1 MGPHPGRVE
10 GPRGVLHRGGQEHPR
25 FHVQRQAA
33 PGEGP
38 QAADVVERPARSRL
52 QRTDPDRRRAD
63 VRHRAHAHPVHL
75 LRVRQ
80 GRDQDVRL
88 PEEAAPERAGLHE
101 ERRRVHDPGRARPGH
116 RLHRPY
122 ARRDGGQEEGLRH
135 GRDLSARGRGGGGR
149 GCRAREGRAQPR
161 AGDEVHRLDVQQGH
175 AGPARPTPGVH
186 APDAARCQHRC
197 RRRRAHEGG
206 EAAARRPRVGRQE
219 PQAARRA
226 LGERGYQGVRRDP
239 VVAPAVLLVWGAVA
253 LFILYPLGRLLVLTF
268 WNDGP
273 SLDAVR
279 GLVGDWTHRA
289 ALVNSLLL
297 AALVGIAGTVLG
309 FAFALL
315 AVRANLPRWC
325 SRALDAV
332 VLLPLISPPFTAAIA
347 LIFALGPRG
356 LISYHVF
363 GLTRVNIYGLW
374 GTLLSETLT
383 YFPIAYLTLKAVLAN
398 VDANLED
405 SAFSLG
411 ARRWRVFRTVTL
423 PLTTPGVANAFLL
436 VSAASLAD
444 FTTPLILAGTRFPV
458 LPTQAFLQI
467 TGLYDMRGGAALC
480 FLLLVPALAVFA
492 GQRWFT
498 ERRGGT
504 FVTVT
509 GKVGAVT
516 RVKSLSPA
524 AVLGLAAGC
533 GLVVVLVLVC
543 YLLIFAA
550 SIVRGLGADNSLSLA
565 HYAHVFSGGLKAVR
579 DTLIIAAICMPVGG
593 LFAVVLGFLVARTQF
608 PGRPALEFVAMMNYV
623 LAGMTV
629 LFIRGMTAISA
640 TIFLVSLDWSL
651 VTIRILEGITNLEL
665 GQASAFSMVV
675 IALVYL
681 AVFVASLA
689 MRRLNAGSL
698 GQAGTLLGG

>member
-1 MGPHPGRVE
+1 M
-10 GPRGVLHRGGQEHPR
+10 
-25 FHVQRQAA
+25 
-33 PGEGP
+33 
-38 QAADVVERPARSRL
+38 
-52 QRTDPDRRRAD
+52 
-63 VRHRAHAHPVHL
+63 
-75 LRVRQ
+75 
-80 GRDQDVRL
+80 
-88 PEEAAPERAGLHE
+88 
-101 ERRRVHDPGRARPGH
+101 
-116 RLHRPY
+116 
-122 ARRDGGQEEGLRH
+122 
-135 GRDLSARGRGGGGR
+135 
-149 GCRAREGRAQPR
+149 
-161 AGDEVHRLDVQQGH
+161 
-175 AGPARPTPGVH
+175 
-186 APDAARCQHRC
+186 
-197 RRRRAHEGG
+197 
-206 EAAARRPRVGRQE
+206 
-219 PQAARRA
+219 
-226 LGERGYQGVRRDP
+226 RRDP

-253 LFILYPLGRLLVLTF
+253 LFVLYPLGRLLVLTF

-325 SRALDAV
+325 SRALDAL

-444 FTTPLILAGTRFPV
+444 FATPLILGGTRFPV

-498 ERRGGT
+498 ERRGGS

-516 RVKSLSPA
+516 RVKSLSTA

-533 GLVVVLVLVC
+533 GLVVALVLVC

-579 DTLIIAAICMPVGG
+579 DTLLIAAICMPVGG
-593 LFAVVLGFLVARTQF
+593 LFAVVLGFLVSRTQF
-608 PGRPALEFVAMMNYV
+608 PGRRALEFAAMMNYALPGTIV
-623 LAGMTV
+623 GIAYLVAFNDPPLALTGTAFILVVCYVFRYSLAGTRATSAVLAQIDPSIEEASASLGARRDVTFRRVVLPLIRPALLAGMTV
-629 LFIRGMTAISA
+629 LFIRAMTAISA

-651 VTIRILEGITNLEL
+651 VTVRILEGITNLEL

>member
-1 MGPHPGRVE
+1 M
-10 GPRGVLHRGGQEHPR
+10 
-25 FHVQRQAA
+25 
-33 PGEGP
+33 
-38 QAADVVERPARSRL
+38 
-52 QRTDPDRRRAD
+52 
-63 VRHRAHAHPVHL
+63 
-75 LRVRQ
+75 
-80 GRDQDVRL
+80 
-88 PEEAAPERAGLHE
+88 
-101 ERRRVHDPGRARPGH
+101 
-116 RLHRPY
+116 
-122 ARRDGGQEEGLRH
+122 
-135 GRDLSARGRGGGGR
+135 
-149 GCRAREGRAQPR
+149 
-161 AGDEVHRLDVQQGH
+161 
-175 AGPARPTPGVH
+175 
-186 APDAARCQHRC
+186 
-197 RRRRAHEGG
+197 
-206 EAAARRPRVGRQE
+206 
-219 PQAARRA
+219 
-226 LGERGYQGVRRDP
+226 RRDP

-253 LFILYPLGRLLVLTF
+253 LFVVYPLGRLLVLTF

-297 AALVGIAGTVLG
+297 AALVGTAGTVLG

-444 FTTPLILAGTRFPV
+444 FATPLILAGTRFPV

-492 GQRWFT
+492 GQRWFI
-498 ERRGGT
+498 ERRGGS

-516 RVKSLSPA
+516 RVKSLSPS

-579 DTLIIAAICMPVGG
+579 DTLVIAAICMPVGG
-593 LFAVVLGFLVARTQF
+593 LFAVVLGFLVSRTQF
-608 PGRPALEFVAMMNYV
+608 PGRRALEFVAMMNYALPGTIV
-623 LAGMTV
+623 GIAYLVAFNDPPLALTGTAFILVVCYVFRYSLAGTRATSAVLAQIDPSIEEASASLGARRDVTFRRVVLPLIRPALLAGMTV

-651 VTIRILEGITNLEL
+651 VTVRILEGITNLEL

>member
-1 MGPHPGRVE
+1 
-10 GPRGVLHRGGQEHPR
+10 
-25 FHVQRQAA
+25 
-33 PGEGP
+33 
-38 QAADVVERPARSRL
+38 
-52 QRTDPDRRRAD
+52 
-63 VRHRAHAHPVHL
+63 
-75 LRVRQ
+75 
-80 GRDQDVRL
+80 
-88 PEEAAPERAGLHE
+88 
-101 ERRRVHDPGRARPGH
+101 
-116 RLHRPY
+116 
-122 ARRDGGQEEGLRH
+122 
-135 GRDLSARGRGGGGR
+135 
-149 GCRAREGRAQPR
+149 
-161 AGDEVHRLDVQQGH
+161 
-175 AGPARPTPGVH
+175 
-186 APDAARCQHRC
+186 
-197 RRRRAHEGG
+197 
-206 EAAARRPRVGRQE
+206 
-219 PQAARRA
+219 
-226 LGERGYQGVRRDP
+226 VRRDP
-239 VVAPAVLLVWGAVA
+239 VVAPAVLLIWGAVA
-253 LFILYPLGRLLVLTF
+253 LFVLYPLGRLLVLTF

-444 FTTPLILAGTRFPV
+444 FATPLILAGTRFPV

-516 RVKSLSPA
+516 RVKSLSPS

-533 GLVVVLVLVC
+533 GVVVVLVLVC

-550 SIVRGLGADNSLSLA
+550 SVVRGLGADNSLSLA

-579 DTLIIAAICMPVGG
+579 DTLVIAAICMPVGG

-608 PGRPALEFVAMMNYV
+608 PGRRALEFVAMMNYALPGTIV
-623 LAGMTV
+623 GIAYLVAFNDPPLALTGTAFILVVCYVFRYSLAGTRATSAVLAQIDPSIEEASASLGARRDVTFRRVVLPLIRPALLAGMTV

-651 VTIRILEGITNLEL
+651 VTVRILEGITNLEL

>member
-1 MGPHPGRVE
+1 MDARQHTDRHYDAELKELNLKILEMGGLVE
-10 GPRGVLHRGGQEHPR
+10 KQIEH
-25 FHVQRQAA
+25 
-33 PGEGP
+33 
-38 QAADVVERPARSRL
+38 
-52 QRTDPDRRRAD
+52 
-63 VRHRAHAHPVHL
+63 
-75 LRVRQ
+75 
-80 GRDQDVRL
+80 
-88 PEEAAPERAGLHE
+88 
-101 ERRRVHDPGRARPGH
+101 
-116 RLHRPY
+116 
-122 ARRDGGQEEGLRH
+122 
-135 GRDLSARGRGGGGR
+135 
-149 GCRAREGRAQPR
+149 
-161 AGDEVHRLDVQQGH
+161 
-175 AGPARPTPGVH
+175 
-186 APDAARCQHRC
+186 
-197 RRRRAHEGG
+197 
-206 EAAARRPRVGRQE
+206 
-219 PQAARRA
+219 
-226 LGERGYQGVRRDP
+226 
-239 VVAPAVLLVWGAVA
+239 
-253 LFILYPLGRLLVLTF
+253 
-268 WNDGP
+268 
-273 SLDAVR
+273 AVR

-444 FTTPLILAGTRFPV
+444 FATPLILAGTRFPV

-533 GLVVVLVLVC
+533 GVVVVLVLVC

-579 DTLIIAAICMPVGG
+579 DTLVIAAICMPVGG

-608 PGRPALEFVAMMNYV
+608 PGRRALEFVAMMNYALPGTIV
-623 LAGMTV
+623 GIAYLVAFNDPPLALTGTAFILVVCYVFRYSLAGTRATSAVLAQIDPSIEEASASLGARRDVTFRRVVLPLIRPALLAGMTV

-651 VTIRILEGITNLEL
+651 VTVRILEGITNLEL

>member
-1 MGPHPGRVE
+1 VK
-10 GPRGVLHRGGQEHPR
+10 
-25 FHVQRQAA
+25 
-33 PGEGP
+33 
-38 QAADVVERPARSRL
+38 
-52 QRTDPDRRRAD
+52 
-63 VRHRAHAHPVHL
+63 
-75 LRVRQ
+75 
-80 GRDQDVRL
+80 
-88 PEEAAPERAGLHE
+88 
-101 ERRRVHDPGRARPGH
+101 
-116 RLHRPY
+116 
-122 ARRDGGQEEGLRH
+122 
-135 GRDLSARGRGGGGR
+135 
-149 GCRAREGRAQPR
+149 
-161 AGDEVHRLDVQQGH
+161 
-175 AGPARPTPGVH
+175 
-186 APDAARCQHRC
+186 
-197 RRRRAHEGG
+197 
-206 EAAARRPRVGRQE
+206 
-219 PQAARRA
+219 
-226 LGERGYQGVRRDP
+226 RDP
-239 VVAPAVLLVWGAVA
+239 VIAPAVVLIWGAVA
-253 LFILYPLGRLLVLTF
+253 LFVLYPLGRLLLLTF
-268 WNDGP
+268 WNGGP

-279 GLVGDWTHRA
+279 GLLGDWTHRA

-297 AALVGIAGTVLG
+297 AALVGIAGTALG

-315 AVRANLPRWC
+315 AVRANLPRWFG
-325 SRALDAV
+325 RALDAV

-363 GLTRVNIYGLW
+363 GLTRVNIYGLG

-444 FTTPLILAGTRFPV
+444 FATPLILGGTRFPV

-498 ERRGGT
+498 ERRGGS

-509 GKVGAVT
+509 GKVGAAT
-516 RVKSLSPA
+516 RVKSLSSP
-524 AVLGLAAGC
+524 AVLGLAVVC
-533 GLVVVLVLVC
+533 GLVVALLIVC

-565 HYAHVFSGGLKAVR
+565 HYGHVFSGGLKAVR
-579 DTLIIAAICMPVGG
+579 DTLIVAVICMPVGG
-593 LFAVVLGFLVARTQF
+593 LFAVVLGFLVSRTRF
-608 PGRPALEFVAMMNYV
+608 PGRRALEFAAMMNYALPGTIV
-623 LAGMTV
+623 GIAYLVAFNDPPLALTGTAFILVVCYVFRYSLAGTRATSAVLAQIDPSIEEASASLGARRDVTFRRVVLPLIRPALLAGMTV
-629 LFIRGMTAISA
+629 LFIRAMTAISA
-640 TIFLVSLDWSL
+640 TIFLVSLSWSL
-651 VTIRILEGITNLEL
+651 VTVRILEGITNLEL
-665 GQASAFSMVV
+665 GQASAFSMLV
-675 IALVYL
+675 ILLVYA
-681 AVFVASLA
+681 AVAVASLA

>member
-1 MGPHPGRVE
+1 
-10 GPRGVLHRGGQEHPR
+10 
-25 FHVQRQAA
+25 
-33 PGEGP
+33 
-38 QAADVVERPARSRL
+38 
-52 QRTDPDRRRAD
+52 
-63 VRHRAHAHPVHL
+63 
-75 LRVRQ
+75 
-80 GRDQDVRL
+80 
-88 PEEAAPERAGLHE
+88 
-101 ERRRVHDPGRARPGH
+101 
-116 RLHRPY
+116 
-122 ARRDGGQEEGLRH
+122 
-135 GRDLSARGRGGGGR
+135 
-149 GCRAREGRAQPR
+149 
-161 AGDEVHRLDVQQGH
+161 
-175 AGPARPTPGVH
+175 
-186 APDAARCQHRC
+186 
-197 RRRRAHEGG
+197 
-206 EAAARRPRVGRQE
+206 
-219 PQAARRA
+219 
-226 LGERGYQGVRRDP
+226 VRRDP

-253 LFILYPLGRLLVLTF
+253 LFVLYPLGRLLVLTF

-315 AVRANLPRWC
+315 AVRANLPRWV

-444 FTTPLILAGTRFPV
+444 FATPLILAGTRFPV

-498 ERRGGT
+498 ERRGGS

-516 RVKSLSPA
+516 RVKSLSPS

-579 DTLIIAAICMPVGG
+579 DTLVIAAICMPVGG
-593 LFAVVLGFLVARTQF
+593 LFAVVLGFLVSRTQF
-608 PGRPALEFVAMMNYV
+608 PGRRALEFVAMMNYALPGTIV
-623 LAGMTV
+623 GIAYLVAFNDPPLALTGTAFILVVCYVFRYSLAGTRATSAVLAQIDPSIEEASASLGARRDVTFRRVVLPLIRPALLAGMTV

-651 VTIRILEGITNLEL
+651 VTVRILEGITNLEL

>member
-1 MGPHPGRVE
+1 
-10 GPRGVLHRGGQEHPR
+10 
-25 FHVQRQAA
+25 
-33 PGEGP
+33 
-38 QAADVVERPARSRL
+38 
-52 QRTDPDRRRAD
+52 
-63 VRHRAHAHPVHL
+63 
-75 LRVRQ
+75 
-80 GRDQDVRL
+80 
-88 PEEAAPERAGLHE
+88 
-101 ERRRVHDPGRARPGH
+101 
-116 RLHRPY
+116 
-122 ARRDGGQEEGLRH
+122 
-135 GRDLSARGRGGGGR
+135 
-149 GCRAREGRAQPR
+149 
-161 AGDEVHRLDVQQGH
+161 
-175 AGPARPTPGVH
+175 
-186 APDAARCQHRC
+186 
-197 RRRRAHEGG
+197 
-206 EAAARRPRVGRQE
+206 
-219 PQAARRA
+219 
-226 LGERGYQGVRRDP
+226 VRRDP

-253 LFILYPLGRLLVLTF
+253 LFVLYPLGRLLVLTF

-444 FTTPLILAGTRFPV
+444 FATPLILAGTRFPV

-579 DTLIIAAICMPVGG
+579 DTLVIAAICMPVGG
-593 LFAVVLGFLVARTQF
+593 LFAVVLGFLVSRTQF
-608 PGRPALEFVAMMNYV
+608 PGRRALEFVAMMNYALPGTIV
-623 LAGMTV
+623 GIAYLVAFNDPPLALTGTAFILVVCYVFRYSLAGTRATSAVLAQIDPSIEEASASLGARRDVTFRRVVLPLIRPALLAGMTV

-651 VTIRILEGITNLEL
+651 VTVRILEGITNLEL

-681 AVFVASLA
+681 AVAVASLA

>member
-1 MGPHPGRVE
+1 MK
-10 GPRGVLHRGGQEHPR
+10 
-25 FHVQRQAA
+25 
-33 PGEGP
+33 
-38 QAADVVERPARSRL
+38 
-52 QRTDPDRRRAD
+52 
-63 VRHRAHAHPVHL
+63 
-75 LRVRQ
+75 
-80 GRDQDVRL
+80 
-88 PEEAAPERAGLHE
+88 
-101 ERRRVHDPGRARPGH
+101 
-116 RLHRPY
+116 
-122 ARRDGGQEEGLRH
+122 
-135 GRDLSARGRGGGGR
+135 
-149 GCRAREGRAQPR
+149 
-161 AGDEVHRLDVQQGH
+161 
-175 AGPARPTPGVH
+175 
-186 APDAARCQHRC
+186 
-197 RRRRAHEGG
+197 
-206 EAAARRPRVGRQE
+206 
-219 PQAARRA
+219 
-226 LGERGYQGVRRDP
+226 RDP
-239 VVAPAVLLVWGAVA
+239 VIAPAVVLIWGAVA
-253 LFILYPLGRLLVLTF
+253 LFVLYPLGRLLLLTF
-268 WNDGP
+268 WNGGP

-279 GLVGDWTHRA
+279 GLLGDWTHRA

-297 AALVGIAGTVLG
+297 AALVGIAGTALG

-315 AVRANLPRWC
+315 AVRANLPRWFG
-325 SRALDAV
+325 RALDAV

-363 GLTRVNIYGLW
+363 GLTRVNIYGLA

-444 FTTPLILAGTRFPV
+444 FATPLILGGTRFPV

-498 ERRGGT
+498 ERRGGS

-509 GKVGAVT
+509 GKVGAAT

-524 AVLGLAAGC
+524 AVLGLAVVC
-533 GLVVVLVLVC
+533 GLVIALVLVC

-565 HYAHVFSGGLKAVR
+565 HYGHVFSGGLKAVR
-579 DTLIIAAICMPVGG
+579 DTLIIAVICMPVGG
-593 LFAVVLGFLVARTQF
+593 LFAVVLGFLVSRTRF
-608 PGRPALEFVAMMNYV
+608 PGRRALEFAAMMNYALPGTIV
-623 LAGMTV
+623 GIAYLVAFNDPPLALTGTAFILVVCYVFRYSLAGTRATSAVLAQIDPSIEEASASLGARRDVTFRRVVLPLIRPALLAGMTV
-629 LFIRGMTAISA
+629 LFIRAMTAISA
-640 TIFLVSLDWSL
+640 TIFLVSLSWSL
-651 VTIRILEGITNLEL
+651 VTVRILEGITNLEL
-665 GQASAFSMVV
+665 GQASAFSMLV
-675 IALVYL
+675 ILLVYA
-681 AVFVASLA
+681 AVAVASLA

>member
-1 MGPHPGRVE
+1 MK
-10 GPRGVLHRGGQEHPR
+10 
-25 FHVQRQAA
+25 
-33 PGEGP
+33 
-38 QAADVVERPARSRL
+38 
-52 QRTDPDRRRAD
+52 
-63 VRHRAHAHPVHL
+63 
-75 LRVRQ
+75 
-80 GRDQDVRL
+80 
-88 PEEAAPERAGLHE
+88 
-101 ERRRVHDPGRARPGH
+101 
-116 RLHRPY
+116 
-122 ARRDGGQEEGLRH
+122 
-135 GRDLSARGRGGGGR
+135 
-149 GCRAREGRAQPR
+149 
-161 AGDEVHRLDVQQGH
+161 
-175 AGPARPTPGVH
+175 
-186 APDAARCQHRC
+186 
-197 RRRRAHEGG
+197 
-206 EAAARRPRVGRQE
+206 
-219 PQAARRA
+219 
-226 LGERGYQGVRRDP
+226 RDP
-239 VVAPAVLLVWGAVA
+239 VIAPAVVLIWGAVA
-253 LFILYPLGRLLVLTF
+253 LFVLYPLGRLLLLTF
-268 WNDGP
+268 WNGGP

-279 GLVGDWTHRA
+279 GLLGDWTHRA

-297 AALVGIAGTVLG
+297 AALVGIAGTALG

-315 AVRANLPRWC
+315 AVRANLPRWFG
-325 SRALDAV
+325 RALDAV

-363 GLTRVNIYGLW
+363 GLTRVNIYGLG

-444 FTTPLILAGTRFPV
+444 FATPLILGGTRFPV

-498 ERRGGT
+498 ERRGGS

-509 GKVGAVT
+509 GKVGAAT

-524 AVLGLAAGC
+524 AVLGLAVVC
-533 GLVVVLVLVC
+533 GLVIALVLVC

-565 HYAHVFSGGLKAVR
+565 HYGHVFSGGLKAVR
-579 DTLIIAAICMPVGG
+579 DTLIVAVICMPVGG
-593 LFAVVLGFLVARTQF
+593 LFAVVLGFLVSRTRF
-608 PGRPALEFVAMMNYV
+608 PGRRALEFAAMMNYALPGTIV
-623 LAGMTV
+623 GIAYLVAFNDPPLALTGTAFILVVCYVFRYSLAGTRATSAVLAQIDPSIEEASASLGARRDVTFRRVVLPLIRPALLAGMTV
-629 LFIRGMTAISA
+629 LFIRAMTAISA
-640 TIFLVSLDWSL
+640 TIFLVSLSWSL
-651 VTIRILEGITNLEL
+651 VTVRILEGITNLEL
-665 GQASAFSMVV
+665 GQASAFSMLV
-675 IALVYL
+675 ILLVYA
-681 AVFVASLA
+681 AVAVASLA

>member
-1 MGPHPGRVE
+1 
-10 GPRGVLHRGGQEHPR
+10 
-25 FHVQRQAA
+25 
-33 PGEGP
+33 
-38 QAADVVERPARSRL
+38 
-52 QRTDPDRRRAD
+52 
-63 VRHRAHAHPVHL
+63 
-75 LRVRQ
+75 
-80 GRDQDVRL
+80 
-88 PEEAAPERAGLHE
+88 
-101 ERRRVHDPGRARPGH
+101 
-116 RLHRPY
+116 
-122 ARRDGGQEEGLRH
+122 
-135 GRDLSARGRGGGGR
+135 
-149 GCRAREGRAQPR
+149 
-161 AGDEVHRLDVQQGH
+161 
-175 AGPARPTPGVH
+175 
-186 APDAARCQHRC
+186 
-197 RRRRAHEGG
+197 
-206 EAAARRPRVGRQE
+206 
-219 PQAARRA
+219 
-226 LGERGYQGVRRDP
+226 VRRDP

-253 LFILYPLGRLLVLTF
+253 LFVLYPLGRLLVLTF

-325 SRALDAV
+325 SRALDAL

-444 FTTPLILAGTRFPV
+444 FATPLILGGTRFPV

-498 ERRGGT
+498 ERRGGS
-504 FVTVT
+504 FVTVS
-509 GKVGAVT
+509 GKVGAAT

-533 GLVVVLVLVC
+533 GLVVALVLVC

-579 DTLIIAAICMPVGG
+579 DTLLIAAICMPVGG
-593 LFAVVLGFLVARTQF
+593 LFAVVLGFLVSRTQF
-608 PGRPALEFVAMMNYV
+608 PGRRALEFAAMMNYALPGTIV
-623 LAGMTV
+623 GIAYLVAFNDPPLALTGTAFILVVCYVFRYSLAGTRATSAVLAQIDPSIEEASASLGARRDVTFRRVVLPLIRPALLAGMTV

-651 VTIRILEGITNLEL
+651 VTVRILEGITNLEL

-681 AVFVASLA
+681 AVFIASLA
-689 MRRLNAGSL
+689 MRRLNAGGL

>member
-1 MGPHPGRVE
+1 M
-10 GPRGVLHRGGQEHPR
+10 
-25 FHVQRQAA
+25 
-33 PGEGP
+33 
-38 QAADVVERPARSRL
+38 
-52 QRTDPDRRRAD
+52 
-63 VRHRAHAHPVHL
+63 
-75 LRVRQ
+75 
-80 GRDQDVRL
+80 
-88 PEEAAPERAGLHE
+88 
-101 ERRRVHDPGRARPGH
+101 
-116 RLHRPY
+116 
-122 ARRDGGQEEGLRH
+122 
-135 GRDLSARGRGGGGR
+135 
-149 GCRAREGRAQPR
+149 
-161 AGDEVHRLDVQQGH
+161 
-175 AGPARPTPGVH
+175 
-186 APDAARCQHRC
+186 
-197 RRRRAHEGG
+197 
-206 EAAARRPRVGRQE
+206 
-219 PQAARRA
+219 
-226 LGERGYQGVRRDP
+226 RRDP
-239 VVAPAVLLVWGAVA
+239 VIAPAVVLIWGAVA
-253 LFILYPLGRLLVLTF
+253 LFVLYPLGRLLLLTF
-268 WNDGP
+268 WNGGP

-279 GLVGDWTHRA
+279 GLLGDWTHRA

-297 AALVGIAGTVLG
+297 AALVGIAGTALG

-315 AVRANLPRWC
+315 AVRANLPRWLG
-325 SRALDAV
+325 RALDAV

-374 GTLLSETLT
+374 GTFLSETLT

-444 FTTPLILAGTRFPV
+444 FATPLILGGTRFPV

-480 FLLLVPALAVFA
+480 FLLLVPTLAVFA
-492 GQRWFT
+492 GQRWVT
-498 ERRGGT
+498 ERRGGS

-509 GKVGAVT
+509 GKVGAAT
-516 RVKSLSPA
+516 RVKSLSPVA
-524 AVLGLAAGC
+524 ILGLAVVC
-533 GLVVVLVLVC
+533 GLVVALVLVC

-550 SIVRGLGADNSLSLA
+550 SVVRGLGADHSLSLA
-565 HYAHVFSGGLKAVR
+565 HYGHVFSGGLKAVR
-579 DTLIIAAICMPVGG
+579 DTLIVAVICMPVGG
-593 LFAVVLGFLVARTQF
+593 LFAVILGFLVSRTRF
-608 PGRPALEFVAMMNYV
+608 PGRRALEFAAMMNYALPGTIV
-623 LAGMTV
+623 GIAYLVAFNDPPLALTGTAFILVVCYVFRYSLAGTRATSAVLAQIDPSLEEASASLGARRDVTFRRVVLPLIRPALLAGMTV

-651 VTIRILEGITNLEL
+651 VTVRILEGITNLEL
-665 GQASAFSMVV
+665 GQAAAFSMLV
-675 IALVYL
+675 ILLVYL
-681 AVFVASLA
+681 AVAVASLA

>member
-1 MGPHPGRVE
+1 
-10 GPRGVLHRGGQEHPR
+10 
-25 FHVQRQAA
+25 
-33 PGEGP
+33 
-38 QAADVVERPARSRL
+38 
-52 QRTDPDRRRAD
+52 
-63 VRHRAHAHPVHL
+63 
-75 LRVRQ
+75 
-80 GRDQDVRL
+80 
-88 PEEAAPERAGLHE
+88 
-101 ERRRVHDPGRARPGH
+101 
-116 RLHRPY
+116 
-122 ARRDGGQEEGLRH
+122 
-135 GRDLSARGRGGGGR
+135 
-149 GCRAREGRAQPR
+149 
-161 AGDEVHRLDVQQGH
+161 
-175 AGPARPTPGVH
+175 
-186 APDAARCQHRC
+186 
-197 RRRRAHEGG
+197 
-206 EAAARRPRVGRQE
+206 
-219 PQAARRA
+219 
-226 LGERGYQGVRRDP
+226 VRRDP

-253 LFILYPLGRLLVLTF
+253 LFVVYPLGRLLVLTF

-363 GLTRVNIYGLW
+363 GLTRVSIYGLW

-444 FTTPLILAGTRFPV
+444 FATPLILAGTRFPV

-579 DTLIIAAICMPVGG
+579 DTLVIAAICMPVGG
-593 LFAVVLGFLVARTQF
+593 LFAVVLGFLVSRTQF
-608 PGRPALEFVAMMNYV
+608 PGRRALEFVAMMNYALPGTIV
-623 LAGMTV
+623 GIAYLVAFNDPPLALTGTAFILVVCYVFRYSLAGTRATSAVLAQIDPSIEEASASLGARRDVTFRRVVLPLIRPALLAGMTV

-651 VTIRILEGITNLEL
+651 VTVRILEGITNLEL

>member
-1 MGPHPGRVE
+1 M
-10 GPRGVLHRGGQEHPR
+10 
-25 FHVQRQAA
+25 
-33 PGEGP
+33 
-38 QAADVVERPARSRL
+38 
-52 QRTDPDRRRAD
+52 
-63 VRHRAHAHPVHL
+63 
-75 LRVRQ
+75 
-80 GRDQDVRL
+80 
-88 PEEAAPERAGLHE
+88 
-101 ERRRVHDPGRARPGH
+101 
-116 RLHRPY
+116 
-122 ARRDGGQEEGLRH
+122 
-135 GRDLSARGRGGGGR
+135 
-149 GCRAREGRAQPR
+149 
-161 AGDEVHRLDVQQGH
+161 
-175 AGPARPTPGVH
+175 
-186 APDAARCQHRC
+186 
-197 RRRRAHEGG
+197 
-206 EAAARRPRVGRQE
+206 
-219 PQAARRA
+219 
-226 LGERGYQGVRRDP
+226 RRDP
-239 VVAPAVLLVWGAVA
+239 VVAPAVLLIWGAVA
-253 LFILYPLGRLLVLTF
+253 LFVLYPLGRLLVLTF

-444 FTTPLILAGTRFPV
+444 FATPLILAGTRFPV

-516 RVKSLSPA
+516 RVKSLSPS

-533 GLVVVLVLVC
+533 GVVVVLVLVC

-550 SIVRGLGADNSLSLA
+550 SVVRGLGADNSLSLA

-579 DTLIIAAICMPVGG
+579 DTLVIAAICMPVGG

-608 PGRPALEFVAMMNYV
+608 PGRRALEFVAMMNYALPGTIV
-623 LAGMTV
+623 GIAYLVAFNDPPLALTGTAFILVVCYVFRYSLAGTRATSAVLAQIDPSIEEASASLGARRDVTFRRVVLPLIRPALLAGMTV

-651 VTIRILEGITNLEL
+651 VTVRILEGITNLEL